1 MTDSGARRGILEL
14 ASVAGRTVV
23 TRAYAENPLKL
34 LLPRP
39 RERAAW
45 VYTSGFGG
53 GLVAGDEVALDVKV
67 GPGASCVLTT
77 QSATKVYRCPG
88 DKVCR
93 QELRATVARDGFL
106 VLAPDPVICF
116 ADSAYEQRQR
126 FDVAAGGSLVVVD
139 WLSSGR
145 RMRGERWAFRRYSS
159 RLDIH
164 LGGEQV
170 LCESL
175 LLDSSRLPA
184 GGEFK
189 TGGFDC
195 IAVVALFGEKLVDA
209 VNALLAMIAEQPFEP
224 GQELLYAGSPVRDGA
239 VLRVLGSTPELVGRY
254 LKEKLD
260 FLAEH
265 LGETP
270 WSRKW

>member
-45 VYTSGFGG
+45 VYTSGCGG

-93 QELRATVARDGFL
+93 QELRATVARDGLL

-145 RMRGERWAFRRYSS
+145 RMRGERWAFRHYSN
-159 RLDIH
+159 RLDVH
-164 LGGEQV
+164 VGGKHV

-175 LLDSSRLPA
+175 RLDSTRGPV
-184 GGEFK
+184 GGQFK

-195 IAVVALFGEKLVDA
+195 IATVALFGEKLVDA
-209 VNALLAMIAEQPFEP
+209 VEALLDMIAGQSYEP
-224 GQELLYAGSPVRDGA
+224 GQELLEAISPVHGGA
-239 VLRVLGSTPELVGRY
+239 VLRVLGPTPELVGRY
-254 LKEKLD
+254 LKEKLG
-260 FLAEH
+260 FLAEY
-265 LGETP
+265 LGDTP